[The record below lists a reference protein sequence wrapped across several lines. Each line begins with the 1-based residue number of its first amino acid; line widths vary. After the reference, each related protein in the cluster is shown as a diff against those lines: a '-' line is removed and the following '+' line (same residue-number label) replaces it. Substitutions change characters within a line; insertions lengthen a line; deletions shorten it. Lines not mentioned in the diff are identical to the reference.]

1 MTVLIVRYEVRE
13 EAMVEVE
20 AGMAEVMAA
29 VERHRPAGV
38 RYAVGKLADGVTFV
52 GVLELADG
60 VTFVGVLELA
70 DGVDNP
76 LPALAA
82 ARAFQQDLAG
92 WVASAAP
99 PAPQRLDLVG
109 SYGLVG

>member
-38 RYAVGKLADGVTFV
+38 RDAVGK
-52 GVLELADG
+52 LADG

>member
-60 VTFVGVLELA
+60 V
-70 DGVDNP
+70 DNP